1 MGDEEVSAQKQEGSS
16 CIGKG
21 KLWTEN
27 SACTFSSGSA
37 SVCGGF
43 VVAHCCRQDN
53 KLKFNREFAYSTHS
67 THKYISPESRL
78 SYANLFRSWKRKKG
92 EKK

>member
-1 MGDEEVSAQKQEGSS
+1 MKKLAHRNKKAAVS
-16 CIGKG
+16 IGKG
-21 KLWTEN
+21 KVWTEN

-37 SVCGGF
+37 SGCGGF

-67 THKYISPESRL
+67 THKYIIPESRL
-78 SYANLFRSWKRKKG
+78 SYANLFRSWKRKKV